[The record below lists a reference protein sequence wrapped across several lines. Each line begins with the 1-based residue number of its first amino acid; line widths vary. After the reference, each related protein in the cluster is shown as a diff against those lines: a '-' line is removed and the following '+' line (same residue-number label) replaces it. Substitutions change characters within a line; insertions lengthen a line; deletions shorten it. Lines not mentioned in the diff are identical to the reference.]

1 MSRAD
6 ELRSEHLFVIL
17 GLCSLKL
24 KSTWRDNADRVA
36 DD

>member
-17 GLCSLKL
+17 GLLFIEIKVYL
-24 KSTWRDNADRVA
+24 EG
-36 DD
+36 